1 MRNYEL
7 KVKHMLAQIALAGI
21 IFCPIVYTYYSTQTM
36 AGLLLGLVTGSVY
49 FLYLYRQIE
58 NVQVLSQ
65 KQAVEHI
72 RGGWFIRLGAMLLV
86 LIIVSH
92 FLRLDALAFIA
103 GFFTM
108 PVLLFV
114 NGMAIIVRQ
123 IEDAKKS

>member
-7 KVKHMLAQIALAGI
+7 KVKHMLAQIALVGI
-21 IFCPIVYTYYSTQTM
+21 IFCPIVYTYYSMQTM
-36 AGLLLGLVTGSVY
+36 VGLLLGLMTSSIY

-58 NVQVLSQ
+58 NVQVFSK

-72 RGGWFIRLGAMLLV
+72 RGGWFVRLGVMLLV

-92 FLRLDALAFIA
+92 FLRLNALIFIA

-108 PVLLFV
+108 PLLLFV
-114 NGMAIIVRQ
+114 NGMAIVVRQ
-123 IEDAKKS
+123 IGEAKKT